1 MKKKYLVV
9 LVGQSILILL
19 MVMYSFVQKAEAD
32 KQRWRAAEQQ
42 RIAVEMREKALEIEM
57 KYQELVKENARE
69 QAYKACRQR

>member
-32 KQRWRAAEQQ
+32 RQRARAAEQQ
-42 RIAVEMREKALEIEM
+42 RNAVEMREKALEIEM
-57 KYQELVKENARE
+57 KYRELMKENAR
-69 QAYKACRQR
+69 